1 MFCTAS
7 TSTCAAGAPCTET
20 DGLTINAAPG
30 CRCGTASCSQSQN
43 NLFCT
48 ASENTCAVG
57 PPCSE
62 ATGVHPNSAP
72 CKCGSV
78 SCTISGGMYC
88 DATATGSNSEG
99 TWTGVCS
106 KPSNGLVRALAE
118 IDVLKSS
125 LETKVT
131 TLETDNTAEKAKVTT
146 LETDL
151 AAEKAK
157 VVTLEAD
164 IVVINTKLTSVD
176 TLYNNINKVC
186 KTSETSD
193 ADSKGRRTDEGIGC
207 GGSTESNDESNEL
220 NAAHTTTIGLTSILV
235 LAIAMIGVNF
245 I

>member
-1 MFCTAS
+1 MTQK
-7 TSTCAAGAPCTET
+7 
-20 DGLTINAAPG
+20 PG
-30 CRCGTASCSQSQN
+30 ECRSPSFGV
-43 NLFCT
+43 
-48 ASENTCAVG
+48 VG
-57 PPCSE
+57 
-62 ATGVHPNSAP
+62 
-72 CKCGSV
+72 
-78 SCTISGGMYC
+78 
-88 DATATGSNSEG
+88 
-99 TWTGVCS
+99 
-106 KPSNGLVRALAE
+106 ALAE
-118 IDVLKSS
+118 IAVLKST

-131 TLETDNTAEKAKVTT
+131 TLETDLAAEKAKVVALETDNTAEKAKVTT